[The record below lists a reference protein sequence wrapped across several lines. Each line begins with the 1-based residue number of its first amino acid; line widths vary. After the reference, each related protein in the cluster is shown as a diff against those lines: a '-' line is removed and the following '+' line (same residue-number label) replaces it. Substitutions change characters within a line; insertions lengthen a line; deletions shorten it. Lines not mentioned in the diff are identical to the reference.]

1 MRCLPFAIALLALP
15 AHAATVLEP
24 NDVQIVAF
32 ASDAPDAFVSK
43 KLIERNAYACANLFL
58 AYA

>member
-1 MRCLPFAIALLALP
+1 MRCLPLAIALLVLP

-32 ASDAPDAFVSK
+32 ASDAPDAFVSRINCMHRK
-43 KLIERNAYACANLFL
+43 MTWPLHGMEMR
-58 AYA
+58 